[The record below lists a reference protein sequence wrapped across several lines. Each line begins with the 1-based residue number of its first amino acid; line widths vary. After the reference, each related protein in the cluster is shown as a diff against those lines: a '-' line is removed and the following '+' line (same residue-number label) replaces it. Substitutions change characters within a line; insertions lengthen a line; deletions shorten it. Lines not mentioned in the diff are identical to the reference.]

1 MILQN
6 QLSNNKKNTNLTHQI
21 LSGKQNSNLINNFGF
36 SAKTNELE
44 SKEKQSFDK
53 IFLKINNQD
62 INNKVEFPQKIS
74 LNNLINL
81 ASENK
86 IEIFVNDHNTMY
98 DVTPFFKSINTL
110 KKVLNI
116 EGSSNNEIN
125 LSQLRLI
132 NQGEKELPKSSLS
145 LSGKDKKNINNQFI
159 QLNIIDTNI
168 NEIENTIKTENPKF
182 SEKNEEKQEIN
193 NGINLEVSINE
204 HSFNIKKQVN
214 ANINSVNITQQN
226 QDDSLNKNILN
237 IRNNLNQKTIKTS
250 EINDDML
257 SDSKRQENKQDSKYL
272 KFSEIK
278 ENMGNGDFNKKPNS
292 KLTSSDK
299 SFLDKKYVV
308 HNDETTT
315 RSVDVLTFKSDISNN
330 KQNKNRL
337 MERKKI
343 NNQINE
349 NNNNQQVNVFQKNGK
364 ILLHTK
370 NSNDNINQLPKNVVN
385 QSNSISEMILP
396 VKSNKQNT
404 VEVVQNANPQTNNK
418 MATNVKV
425 DTLGQNTEV
434 SSDKASVGSNQ
445 FINKL
450 INESETLAEMILPG
464 KSNKQNIVEVTRN
477 ANPQT
482 NIKMTTNVKV
492 DTLGQNV
499 EVSSDKGSIGSNQFT
514 NKQIN
519 ESETLTEMILSG
531 KSNKQNTVDVVQ
543 NANPQTNIKKAIN
556 AKVDTIVQ
564 NTEVISDKANSDI
577 NQVANQVFLGNN
589 KVSLAQD
596 MDNFLSFL
604 KTGISS
610 KTITQK
616 VVSQKVTPVLVKPS
630 IINKN
635 DVTIFN
641 INMPQEDNETIS
653 TLSKINSTKTNT
665 SNASLL
671 NTVSKLVSATKNDIQ
686 DSTRVETNSEVKVS
700 IPKNGYINV
709 NQKVESMTDETS
721 EENLS
726 NIKVKLNDANL
737 FGSNN
742 KNEVKSVIIKNNQVK
757 SSNQLS
763 EKTNSKSN
771 SEKTFTVINERPSN
785 NDFNKNVTDDR
796 NIDVSPK
803 MKQQVFAQKSNIM
816 NDSIFE
822 RITKSKLDNND
833 AQIKDIKVKAN
844 SHSDDA
850 SIDQKFLNGL
860 DKSNSVE
867 IKSSN
872 PEKELLNNSKIA
884 SQTEF
889 HSNSEEDF
897 FVKDKTEPV
906 LKPNKSKKSNIESS
920 KRADNILFAEEV
932 EEFNSSLEENSTV
945 KQEKITQNSMNNK
958 NTLTKNQIFNN
969 AYLVERHSY
978 NDNTSRKN
986 DLAHR
991 LQNYNQEKENRIEGK
1006 SMYMNERK
1014 QDLTLDVQ
1022 ENRENSFLKSENLV
1036 KEHFIQEKP
1045 FTIKVQNEGGQFDYK
1060 EIVIDKENLSI
1071 KEELKSKN
1079 SNSENPNNN
1088 KNEDSKQS
1096 QVQASEQKQNS
1107 NQNQQNH
1114 SFNNFNQ
1121 SLNNRTVETQPGF
1134 QSRSSS
1140 ADFDVLYQQIMNKA
1154 SELSKSPKYEIR
1166 TSFEVITESLGKLNT
1181 QIEKMGDSLTIR
1193 FKIESK
1199 EKESVLKENI
1209 QNLSSS
1215 LKQFGFEKI
1224 EIDIDLDSHS
1234 NDKQQYTQSN
1244 STYKTES
1251 KSEDKMSKKQET
1263 DFSQKR
1269 QFGYNTFEYTA

>member
-1 MILQN
+1 MATNVKVDTLGQN
-6 QLSNNKKNTNLTHQI
+6 TEVSSDN
-21 LSGKQNSNLINNFGF
+21 
-36 SAKTNELE
+36 
-44 SKEKQSFDK
+44 
-53 IFLKINNQD
+53 
-62 INNKVEFPQKIS
+62 
-74 LNNLINL
+74 
-81 ASENK
+81 AS
-86 IEIFVNDHNTMY
+86 V
-98 DVTPFFKSINTL
+98 
-110 KKVLNI
+110 
-116 EGSSNNEIN
+116 GS
-125 LSQLRLI
+125 
-132 NQGEKELPKSSLS
+132 
-145 LSGKDKKNINNQFI
+145 NQFI
-159 QLNIIDTNI
+159 NKLI
-168 NEIENTIKTENPKF
+168 NE
-182 SEKNEEKQEIN
+182 SET
-193 NGINLEVSINE
+193 L
-204 HSFNIKKQVN
+204 
-214 ANINSVNITQQN
+214 A
-226 QDDSLNKNILN
+226 
-237 IRNNLNQKTIKTS
+237 
-250 EINDDML
+250 
-257 SDSKRQENKQDSKYL
+257 
-272 KFSEIK
+272 
-278 ENMGNGDFNKKPNS
+278 
-292 KLTSSDK
+292 
-299 SFLDKKYVV
+299 
-308 HNDETTT
+308 
-315 RSVDVLTFKSDISNN
+315 
-330 KQNKNRL
+330 
-337 MERKKI
+337 
-343 NNQINE
+343 
-349 NNNNQQVNVFQKNGK
+349 
-364 ILLHTK
+364 
-370 NSNDNINQLPKNVVN
+370 
-385 QSNSISEMILP
+385 EMILP
-396 VKSNKQNT
+396 VKPNKQNI
-404 VEVVQNANPQTNNK
+404 VEVTRNANLQTNNK

-434 SSDKASVGSNQ
+434 SSDKGSVGSNP
-445 FINKL
+445 FIDKQ

-577 NQVANQVFLGNN
+577 NQVANQVSLGNN

-884 SQTEF
+884 SQAEF

-906 LKPNKSKKSNIESS
+906 LKPNNSKKSNIESS
-920 KRADNILFAEEV
+920 KRSDNILFAEEV
-932 EEFNSSLEENSTV
+932 EEYNSSFEENSTL

>member
-6 QLSNNKKNTNLTHQI
+6 QLSNNKKNINLTHQI

-193 NGINLEVSINE
+193 NSINLEVSINE
-204 HSFNIKKQVN
+204 HSFDIKKQVN

-464 KSNKQNIVEVTRN
+464 KPNKQNNVEVTRN
-477 ANPQT
+477 ANLQT
-482 NIKMTTNVKV
+482 N
-492 DTLGQNV
+492 
-499 EVSSDKGSIGSNQFT
+499 
-514 NKQIN
+514 
-519 ESETLTEMILSG
+519 
-531 KSNKQNTVDVVQ
+531 
-543 NANPQTNIKKAIN
+543 
-556 AKVDTIVQ
+556 
-564 NTEVISDKANSDI
+564 
-577 NQVANQVFLGNN
+577 
-589 KVSLAQD
+589 
-596 MDNFLSFL
+596 
-604 KTGISS
+604 
-610 KTITQK
+610 
-616 VVSQKVTPVLVKPS
+616 
-630 IINKN
+630 
-635 DVTIFN
+635 
-641 INMPQEDNETIS
+641 
-653 TLSKINSTKTNT
+653 
-665 SNASLL
+665 
-671 NTVSKLVSATKNDIQ
+671 
-686 DSTRVETNSEVKVS
+686 
-700 IPKNGYINV
+700 
-709 NQKVESMTDETS
+709 
-721 EENLS
+721 
-726 NIKVKLNDANL
+726 
-737 FGSNN
+737 
-742 KNEVKSVIIKNNQVK
+742 
-757 SSNQLS
+757 
-763 EKTNSKSN
+763 
-771 SEKTFTVINERPSN
+771 
-785 NDFNKNVTDDR
+785 
-796 NIDVSPK
+796 
-803 MKQQVFAQKSNIM
+803 
-816 NDSIFE
+816 
-822 RITKSKLDNND
+822 
-833 AQIKDIKVKAN
+833 
-844 SHSDDA
+844 
-850 SIDQKFLNGL
+850 
-860 DKSNSVE
+860 
-867 IKSSN
+867 
-872 PEKELLNNSKIA
+872 
-884 SQTEF
+884 
-889 HSNSEEDF
+889 
-897 FVKDKTEPV
+897 
-906 LKPNKSKKSNIESS
+906 
-920 KRADNILFAEEV
+920 
-932 EEFNSSLEENSTV
+932 
-945 KQEKITQNSMNNK
+945 
-958 NTLTKNQIFNN
+958 
-969 AYLVERHSY
+969 
-978 NDNTSRKN
+978 
-986 DLAHR
+986 
-991 LQNYNQEKENRIEGK
+991 
-1006 SMYMNERK
+1006 
-1014 QDLTLDVQ
+1014 
-1022 ENRENSFLKSENLV
+1022 
-1036 KEHFIQEKP
+1036 
-1045 FTIKVQNEGGQFDYK
+1045 
-1060 EIVIDKENLSI
+1060 
-1071 KEELKSKN
+1071 
-1079 SNSENPNNN
+1079 
-1088 KNEDSKQS
+1088 
-1096 QVQASEQKQNS
+1096 
-1107 NQNQQNH
+1107 
-1114 SFNNFNQ
+1114 
-1121 SLNNRTVETQPGF
+1121 
-1134 QSRSSS
+1134 
-1140 ADFDVLYQQIMNKA
+1140 
-1154 SELSKSPKYEIR
+1154 
-1166 TSFEVITESLGKLNT
+1166 
-1181 QIEKMGDSLTIR
+1181 
-1193 FKIESK
+1193 
-1199 EKESVLKENI
+1199 
-1209 QNLSSS
+1209 
-1215 LKQFGFEKI
+1215 
-1224 EIDIDLDSHS
+1224 
-1234 NDKQQYTQSN
+1234 
-1244 STYKTES
+1244 
-1251 KSEDKMSKKQET
+1251 
-1263 DFSQKR
+1263 
-1269 QFGYNTFEYTA
+1269 